1 MKNARAPFG
10 GRDSETSV
18 TKALGELRSIMS
30 GPVFIP
36 PEEGFDA
43 GREVWNAAIT
53 HRPAI
58 IARCMSVEDV
68 QAAVKVGV
76 AHGLPLSVKAGG
88 HDWAG
93 RSLADGGLVIDLS
106 RMRGV
111 VVDPLTRTALV
122 DGGVTIGTLVRV
134 SRHHGLLPVT
144 GTVRTVGMSGLTLA
158 GGYGPLVGKCGL
170 ALDNLLAA
178 EVVLAD
184 GRRVVADAATNPDLF
199 WALRGGG
206 GNFGVVTRLR
216 YQLHA
221 IDQVVAGL
229 AVFPMRNARVVLRG
243 YRELLSRAPDEL
255 TLQMGVLGTPAGPG
269 LFLFPTWSGE
279 RSEGEKLLGSLA
291 DLGTPLSFA
300 IGPTAYEDL
309 LAGLDSFGEPGR
321 HWALRTRSVPEL
333 TDAAEAILLEAANG
347 ITSPRSAISVHH
359 FHGAATRVPVGDT
372 AFGLRQNH
380 LMVELIACW
389 EPSDADDGSQHREW
403 ADRTARALEPHAFLG
418 GYPNLLGPAEL
429 ARALQSYGPNLPR
442 LLELKRQLDPHDVFA
457 SAIPALGPAAAN
469 GERGIRTL
477 DTLSDMQV

>member
-1 MKNARAPFG
+1 M
-10 GRDSETSV
+10 
-18 TKALGELRSIMS
+18 MS
-30 GPVFIP
+30 GPVFAP
-36 PEEGFDA
+36 AGDDFDA

-53 HRPAI
+53 HRPAL
-58 IARCMSVEDV
+58 IARCASVEDV
-68 QAAVKVGV
+68 EAAVTVAV

-93 RSLADGGLVIDLS
+93 RSLRNGGLVIDLS

-111 VVDPLTRTALV
+111 TVDPVTQTALV
-122 DGGVTIGTLVRV
+122 DGGVTIGHLVRV
-134 SRHHGLLPVT
+134 CRRHGLVPVT
-144 GTVRTVGMSGLTLA
+144 GTVRTVGMAGLTLC
-158 GGYGPLVGKCGL
+158 GGYGPLAGKCGL

-184 GRRVVADAATNPDLF
+184 GRRVLADASTNPDLF

-221 IDQVVAGL
+221 LEPVVAGL
-229 AVFPMRNARVVLRG
+229 AVFPMRDARVVLRG
-243 YRELLSRAPDEL
+243 YREFLAKAPDEL
-255 TLQMGVLGTPAGPG
+255 TLQMGVLGTAVGPG

-279 RSEGEKLLGSLA
+279 RSKGERCLRTLA
-291 DLGTPLSFA
+291 DLGTPLSFS

-321 HWALRTRSVPEL
+321 HWALRTRSLPEL
-333 TDAAEAILLEAANG
+333 TAGAEAILVEAGNG
-347 ITSPRSAISVHH
+347 LTSPRSAISIHH

-380 LMVELIACW
+380 LMVELIAGW
-389 EPSDADDGSQHREW
+389 EPSKTDDGSKHRVW
-403 ADRTARALEPHAFLG
+403 ADQAAEALEPHAFPG
-418 GYPNLLGPAEL
+418 GYPNILGPAEQD
-429 ARALQSYGPNLPR
+429 RALQSYGPNLPR
-442 LLELKRQLDPHDVFA
+442 LLELKRQFDPRDVFA
-457 SAIPALGPAAAN
+457 SATPALGQAAAN

>member
-1 MKNARAPFG
+1 MKNNVMNQIRGAPLM
-10 GRDSETSV
+10 
-18 TKALGELRSIMS
+18 KALQRLRELMS
-30 GPVFIP
+30 GTVLSIT
-36 PEEGFDA
+36 EDGYQA
-43 GREVWNAAIT
+43 AREVWNAAVP

-58 IARCMSVEDV
+58 IACCADAADVES
-68 QAAVKVGV
+68 AVRV
-76 AHGLPLSVKAGG
+76 AVEHGLPLSVKAGG

-93 RSLADGGLVIDLS
+93 RSLRHGGLVLDLS
-106 RMRGV
+106 RMRKVTV
-111 VVDPLTRTALV
+111 VPFTRTAVV
-122 DGGVTIGTLVRV
+122 DGGATIGDLVHA
-134 SRHHGLLPVT
+134 SRPLGLSPVT
-144 GTVRTVGMSGLTLA
+144 GTVRTVGMSGLTLG
-158 GGYGPLVGKCGL
+158 GGYGPLAGRFGL

-221 IDQVVAGL
+221 IEQVVGGL

-279 RSEGEKLLGSLA
+279 RSEGQKLLGSLA
-291 DLGTPLSFA
+291 GLGTPLSFS
-300 IGPTAYEDL
+300 IGPTPYEDL
-309 LAGLDSFGEPGR
+309 LAGLDSFGESGR
-321 HWALRTRSVPEL
+321 HWALRTRSLPEL
-333 TDAAEAILLEAANG
+333 TDAAEAILIEAGNG
-347 ITSPRSAISVHH
+347 LTSQRSAISVHH
-359 FHGAATRVPVGDT
+359 FHGAATRVPVGET

-389 EPSDADDGSQHREW
+389 EPSETDDGSEHRAW

-418 GYPNLLGPAEL
+418 GYPNLLGPEEQ
-429 ARALQSYGPNLPR
+429 ARALQSYGPNLAR
-442 LLELKRQLDPHDVFA
+442 LLEVKRQLDPHDVFA
-457 SAIPALGPAAAN
+457 SATPALGQAAVN